1 MTPHRHH
8 RRHRGSLTA
17 PLAVLTLS
25 LALVACGGSEGSDP
39 TGRAGEPE
47 ETAAPGDPD
56 PGSPDEV
63 ETLPDPSEVAPIG
76 TFPVGRIHLDL
87 VDDSRPTKEHGG
99 EPEQDHRDLPTTVW
113 YPAVDDGDG
122 TRPVDGDAPLI
133 VFGHGSTR
141 LAEHYEAT
149 LTAWASAGYV
159 VAAPDFPLSR
169 EGTPGGT
176 DYGGVA
182 EQTGDV
188 SFVIDELL
196 AAAPEADGTPIGIGD
211 VVGVGGQSF
220 GAITAIGV
228 SVNAATADPR
238 IRAFTAFAG
247 MWFDLGAGDTVS
259 LDAADVHGLLVHG
272 DDDPTVPYEGSLKT
286 QQLLG
291 ETTQILTIVDGG
303 HDDGFFDGLG
313 DPLSATITEV
323 TTAFHDR
330 WLKLDESAEDRLRS
344 TAYASGG
351 AVVLEPFEPRR

>member
-1 MTPHRHH
+1 MTPHRRH
-8 RRHRGSLTA
+8 RRRGSLTA
-17 PLAVLTLS
+17 TLTVLALS

-39 TGRAGEPE
+39 TGRAGEPD
-47 ETAAPGDPD
+47 ETATPEEPD
-56 PGSPDEV
+56 PAFPDEA

-99 EPEQDHRDLPTTVW
+99 EPEEDHRDLPTTVW

-196 AAAPEADGTPIGIGD
+196 AAAPEVDGTPIGIGD

-247 MWFDLGAGDTVS
+247 MWFDLGAGYDLAPS
-259 LDAADVHGLLVHG
+259 ADSVHGLLVHG
-272 DDDPTVPYEGSLKT
+272 DDDPTVPHEGSVKVRD
-286 QQLLG
+286 QLG
-291 ETTQILTIVDGG
+291 DRAWILTLTDGG
-303 HDDGFFDGLG
+303 HDDGFFDGLD
-313 DPLSATITEV
+313 DPLSEVVTRATV
-323 TTAFHDR
+323 SFYDR
-330 WLKLDESAEDRLRS
+330 WLKDDPAADERLERIV
-344 TAYASGG
+344 ASSDG
-351 AVVLEPFEPRR
+351 AAVLEPAG